1 MQVTI
6 LNCRDAFIVFIGM
19 VDCGYF
25 DIKGVKELHVQSRLL
40 NNWRSE
46 FGQLAISCAWS
57 LQGQLWSALALY
69 GSLPCIAY
77 TPCIFDTLPHTVP
90 YICVLQSNL
99 PPLKLPLKNQSEQ
112 H

>member
-1 MQVTI
+1 MQRDSI
-6 LNCRDAFIVFIGM
+6 ELNSSVYSFFWRE
-19 VDCGYF
+19 DCGYF

-77 TPCIFDTLPHTVP
+77 NPCIFDTLPHTVP
-90 YICVLQSNL
+90 YISVCYNPTS
-99 PPLKLPLKNQSEQ
+99 
-112 H
+112 HH

>member
-1 MQVTI
+1 MQRDSI
-6 LNCRDAFIVFIGM
+6 ELNSSVYSFLGM

-90 YICVLQSNL
+90 YIRVLQFNL
-99 PPLKLPLKNQSEQ
+99 PP
-112 H
+112 